1 MSIVIPNHE
10 GKLCFALSRSRP
22 ESVRLAQLGWLRLR
36 CERSVTPGQQLVD
49 PGDLVVGGM
58 SHEGNGS
65 MSTL

>member
-1 MSIVIPNHE
+1 MRENCASHCLAP
-10 GKLCFALSRSRP
+10 ARP
-22 ESVRLAQLGWLRLR
+22 ESVRLAQLRWLRLR

-65 MSTL
+65 MSTLC